1 MDKDS
6 AARSATLQ
14 TLARKFINNKYLAA
28 AFVCLHGVFYPRFP
42 SIRTLKDDELG
53 KMLSLFAQYVHR
65 LHDLAFEAAPCE
77 KPNIRRIFGFSL
89 TDNGRASFV
98 PAGTYLH
105 REIVRSAPADT
116 QMSDDGATISNAEL
130 TRLFSRLLRGRLHV
144 SLLDEDVYCR
154 QAEGFRNVCLSFTI
168 LGKCNSYSCNRLHT
182 APSDLTPEWYNRQ
195 ILLHIFQIYILSNDI
210 KENAAEYV
218 NKRVQYQE

>member
-1 MDKDS
+1 MFHALVDKDS

-77 KPNIRRIFGFSL
+77 
-89 TDNGRASFV
+89 TFV
-98 PAGTYLH
+98 VAGG
-105 REIVRSAPADT
+105 VVA
-116 QMSDDGATISNAEL
+116 AEVGKVS
-130 TRLFSRLLRGRLHV
+130 TLFSTPTGGVPRG
-144 SLLDEDVYCR
+144 
-154 QAEGFRNVCLSFTI
+154 I
-168 LGKCNSYSCNRLHT
+168 
-182 APSDLTPEWYNRQ
+182 P
-195 ILLHIFQIYILSNDI
+195 
-210 KENAAEYV
+210 
-218 NKRVQYQE
+218 RVE